1 MEKVDKS
8 IHWRAIYKSGEILE
22 QLENTQE
29 ILYDNI
35 DKKNLKEFFLLG
47 CIVDVGVNL
56 EKGTI
61 SINGKEVSF
70 QEFSNLGTPYRL
82 IYYVKTSG
90 VLGSNNQYK
99 TYCIG
104 LQTTTNKKNLKTLV
118 ELSSNRVSILTKWRE
133 TI

>member
-1 MEKVDKS
+1 MEEGNQP
-8 IHWRAIYKSGEILE
+8 IHWRATYKSGETLE
-22 QLENTQE
+22 QLGNTQE

-70 QEFSNLGTPYRL
+70 SGFSNLSVPYRL

-90 VLGSNNQYK
+90 VLGSNSQYK
-99 TYCIG
+99 TYCVG
-104 LQTTTNKKNLKTLV
+104 LQTTTGKKNLKTLV
-118 ELSSNRVSILTKWRE
+118 ELTKNRVSILTKWRE
-133 TI
+133 TT